1 MGTTGMPPTMLAMDT
16 NEEEEEEE
24 PEVEEQEKED
34 NREGVPFFT
43 GD

>member
-1 MGTTGMPPTMLAMDT
+1 MPPTMLAMDT

>member
-16 NEEEEEEE
+16 SEEEEEEE